1 MSEFGWLYVYG
12 NKVGGPSG
20 SLQAADNGNLT
31 GSRKLVYNDT
41 SDTLIL
47 TGSLNVSG
55 AINANEF
62 NINVTNKNVINLSA
76 TGSTKFGDSVDDI
89 HIFTGSIGLSSSVN
103 PLKIYGLQS
112 GSGIPGDSFL
122 AIDSNNNLVLTSSGG
137 GSSGGLIDEYTS
149 PGNNRIVTSID
160 SSGINAEANL
170 SFDGNLLSVTG
181 SLSSSIGISSSVG
194 QFTHLTGAAISGTT
208 VDAATVNATSL
219 GGSLTTAAQAA
230 VTSLGTLTSLNVSG
244 DLSASAL
251 FISSSNEKVGIGTNS
266 PEKKL
271 EIYDK
276 SDQLRLT
283 YSKFIPFLESN
294 IHTDLNTNSDGYLI
308 LSSSGQRVGIGTNT
322 PTRMLDVNGDMRVA
336 GNLEITGTLSA
347 KVTDFVVSADNIT
360 FGDSATDTLTFN
372 AATASIPNNLNFA
385 ANLLSLDNTSSK
397 IGIGVQ
403 YPDNKLEI
411 LDTSAQL
418 KLSYDQS
425 NAATFSVNSTGDLEI
440 IPTGNAITAS
450 ADFFATGSV
459 VLGGDSSKT
468 ITCLGILTASAG
480 FSSSV
485 GYFSDITAST
495 GNFSSLQI
503 GTSTVTITPT
513 TISGAATISSDNYV
527 GVLSTATQPNIQSVG
542 TLTSL
547 SVSGDLTIDS
557 DVLKVNSTSNK
568 VGIGRVDPV
577 RKLDILTTEPQLR
590 LTYSRYVEIGDQ
602 NRHSDLYTTS
612 DGYLILSASSQ
623 RVGIGTD
630 APTRMLDVNGHMRV
644 SGNLEITGSLHANV
658 SEFIVNADNITF
670 GQDAEDTL
678 IFNAASGTIINGLN
692 WDNDTF
698 VMDSDQNRI
707 GIGLPFPAA
716 KLHVSSSSQTL
727 LRLNDVQFTVTP
739 VGDLTINPSGN
750 YLTASSNV
758 RISGSSFL
766 GTLPTQ
772 HTIVS
777 GELTASIAVSSSLG
791 RFTELTASTI
801 TDGTATMTDGNITNV
816 GTLTATNLGGALSTA
831 AQPNVT
837 SLGTLTNLT
846 VSGDVTI
853 DTETFK
859 VDSSNDRVGIGR
871 VDPQRKMEVL
881 ATTPQMRLTYSKFVF
896 GISGDVFSDLSTDS
910 NGLLVLSGSGGK
922 TKIDNN
928 LQVTGLLTGT
938 GVTTKYLALDSSNN
952 IILTS
957 SVASGIETRAR
968 RVITSNSVLSE
979 DDYYVGVSSSVNI
992 TLTLLDAS
1000 DIPSGQ
1006 TFTIKDERG
1015 NADSIEIKI
1024 MTSGSQTIDGDEY
1037 VIIGSPYG
1045 ALNLY
1050 TDGTSKYFIF

>member
-816 GTLTATNLGGALSTA
+816 GTLTATNLGGTLSTA